1 MCPPI
6 ARYVGN
12 CYSVNTWLFIIGGG
26 KIHSGWMGRQRSS
39 QSNGDIRK
47 CDYITYTLFIE
58 VANGSSAITKSAAYQ
73 GDLTAADNIILLRS
87 SWNTLCGLG
96 PKFGYSPEGVKPCLV
111 VKENVIQ
118 HVQSVFLRKES
129 KNYFFFL
136 RIMTPEGVCWFQ

>member
-1 MCPPI
+1 MLEI
-6 ARYVGN
+6 VILSARDCLLLVVEKY
-12 CYSVNTWLFIIGGG
+12 TRWI
-26 KIHSGWMGRQRSS
+26 GRQRSS

-58 VANGSSAITKSAAYQ
+58 VTNGSSAITKSAAYQ

-96 PKFGYSPEGVKPCLV
+96 YSPEGVEPCLV

-118 HVQSVFLRKES
+118 HAQSVFLRKES

-136 RIMTPEGVCWFQ
+136 RIMTPEGVYWFQ